1 MLKKLLATVAVAAA
15 FAGSAQAQTQDGHK
29 KPGESLYIA
38 NYDFEQKEYNKCLEG
53 IVANTPGEYI
63 ACLNAEIK
71 RQNSAIAYNYTQL
84 LKLPE
89 YQKWNNGNDMFRGNM
104 KDMNDQY
111 IAYRERICSMYGL
124 AYENLLNTPEHG
136 RKKCTMEIN
145 DMYLRRLQEIYGT
158 SISDFSGFDDFE
170 PGTI

>member
-1 MLKKLLATVAVAAA
+1 MLKKLLATVAIVTA
-15 FAGSAQAQTQDGHK
+15 FSGNVCAQLHNPT
-29 KPGESLYIA
+29 PYNGEHLYIA
-38 NYDFEQKEYNKCLEG
+38 NYDFEQKDYNKCLEG

-71 RQNSAIAYNYTQL
+71 RQNGAITYFYNEL

-89 YQKWNNGNDMFRGNM
+89 YKKWNNGNDMFRGNM

-111 IAYRERICSMYGL
+111 IAYRERMCSMYGL
-124 AYENLLNTPEHG
+124 AYEDRLNTPEHG

-158 SISDFSGFDDFE
+158 SISDFSGYDDFE

>member
-1 MLKKLLATVAVAAA
+1 MLKKLLATVAIVTIFTGAAN
-15 FAGSAQAQTQDGHK
+15 AQTHEHDQK
-29 KPGESLYIA
+29 QGETLYIA
-38 NYDFEQKEYNKCLEG
+38 SYDFEQKDYNKCLEA

-71 RQNSAIAYNYTQL
+71 RQNSAIAYFYTEL
-84 LKLPE
+84 LKLQT
-89 YQKWNNGNDMFRGNM
+89 YKKWNNGNDMFRGNM

-111 IAYRERICSMYGL
+111 VAYRERLCSMYGL
-124 AYENLLNTPEHG
+124 AYEELLNTPEHG
-136 RKKCTMEIN
+136 RKKCTMEVN

>member
-1 MLKKLLATVAVAAA
+1 MLKKLLATVVVVAA
-15 FAGSAQAQTQDGHK
+15 FTGSVQAQTHDEHK
-29 KPGESLYIA
+29 QPGETLYIA

-71 RQNSAIAYNYTQL
+71 RQNGAITYFYNEL
-84 LKLPE
+84 LKLQG
-89 YQKWNNGNDMFRGNM
+89 YQKWNNGNGMFRGNM

-111 IAYRERICSMYGL
+111 VAYRERMCSMYGL

-145 DMYLRRLQEIYGT
+145 DSYLRRLQEIYGT
-158 SISDFSGFDDFE
+158 SIADFSGFDDFE